1 VTGSLQTNRS
11 LARTFLLLVLQISLF
26 AVILAVAAMVAWD
39 LRLYRR
45 TWIGDLA
52 SQAEL
57 IGSVSSSALKFGDRE
72 AAREYLGLLKY
83 RPRMLEAA
91 IYDSRG
97 ARFATYVR
105 DGLQP
110 TLPDRPGPEGVR
122 DDDGDLIAFQRI
134 VDGGEI
140 LGTIYIRARHDIRS
154 RLLGYSGIG
163 LVVTALAMAASF
175 LLWRRLQRRVV
186 GPIQDVARVARDVV
200 SLSDYSRRAPIV
212 SDDEVGLMAH
222 SFNSMLDVVERRT
235 SDLEAANAKLGKEV
249 EARAAAQEE
258 ILRLNAG
265 LEDTVLRRTEQLTV
279 AVKELESFCHSVSH
293 DLRAPLRAIHGFSQ
307 ALAGDFSEAL
317 PEQAHRFLARIMS
330 SAARMEQLI
339 EDLLNL
345 SKVHRSDLSRQRVDV
360 SQLAREV
367 AASIRAAEPARTV
380 DIEVWSDLEA
390 FADARLLRSAL
401 ENLLGNAWKFTSK
414 SEHARIEVG
423 SMSDDG
429 KKVFYVR
436 DNGAGFDM
444 RYADK
449 LFGVFQRLHRMDE
462 FPGTGIGL
470 ATVARIVARHG
481 GRVWAEG
488 RVGQGAAFYFTLGDG
503 APAGVR
509 ES

>member
-11 LARTFLLLVLQISLF
+11 LARTFLLLVLQISFF

-39 LRLYRR
+39 LELYRR
-45 TWIGDLA
+45 SSIGDLA

-57 IGSVSSSALKFGDRE
+57 LGSVSSSALKFGDRD

-97 ARFATYVR
+97 ARFAEYVR
-105 DGLQP
+105 EGSEP
-110 TLPDRPGPEGVR
+110 ALPHLPGPDGVHK
-122 DDDGDLIAFQRI
+122 DGGDMVAFQRI
-134 VDGGEI
+134 LDSGEI
-140 LGTIYIRARHDIRS
+140 LGTIYVRAHHDIQS

-163 LVVTALAMAASF
+163 LVVTALAMSASF

-186 GPIQDVARVARDVV
+186 GPIQDVARAARDVV

-212 SDDEVGLMAH
+212 SDDEVGLMAQ

-235 SDLEAANAKLGKEV
+235 SDLEAANAELGREV
-249 EARAAAQEE
+249 EARAAAQGE
-258 ILRLNAG
+258 ILRLNAE
-265 LEDTVLRRTEQLTV
+265 LEETVRRRTEQLTV
-279 AVKELESFCHSVSH
+279 AVQELESFCYSVSH

-317 PEQAHRFLARIMS
+317 PEQAHRFLSRIMA

-360 SQLAREV
+360 SQLVREV
-367 AASIRAAEPARTV
+367 AASVRAAEPARTV
-380 DIEVWSDLEA
+380 EIEIWNDLEA
-390 FADARLLRSAL
+390 FADARLLRTAL

-414 SEHARIEVG
+414 AKHARIEIG
-423 SMSDDG
+423 SMSADE

-444 RYADK
+444 RYASK

-481 GRVWAEG
+481 GRIWAEG
-488 RVGQGAAFYFTLGDG
+488 RVGQGAAFYFTLGD
-503 APAGVR
+503 APQAGVR
-509 ES
+509 EG